1 MFVNLF
7 ERIENLGNDEE
18 VRLAIE
24 TKAAIQKAVKEEIAS
39 WPHVDIP
46 TTVAA
51 QVMDKVKDGMT
62 SLPFGALIE
71 LTENEMYR
79 LLVDEAIRQTA

>member
-1 MFVNLF
+1 MNLF

-24 TKAAIQKAVKEEIAS
+24 TKAAIQKAVKEEIDYR
-39 WPHVDIP
+39 PREIP

-51 QVMDKVKDGMT
+51 RVFDKMKDGMT
-62 SLPFGALIE
+62 SLPFGAVIE
-71 LTENEMYR
+71 LTKDEIYR